1 LSEAKPCLLKLFQN
15 CHVHERG
22 KLNVEFG
29 SIEWLQAVCTL
40 CIKAVYAR
48 RFKSP
53 RRLTMSKYSVVST
66 L

>member
-1 LSEAKPCLLKLFQN
+1 MEAKPCVLKLFNQ
-15 CHVHERG
+15 CHVLERG

-29 SIEWLQAVCTL
+29 SIEWLQTVCTL

-48 RFKSP
+48 RFKRPS
-53 RRLTMSKYSVVST
+53 RLQLSKYSVVST

>member
-15 CHVHERG
+15 CHVAERG
-22 KLNVEFG
+22 KINIEYG
-29 SIEWLQAVCTL
+29 SLEWLQVVCTL

-48 RFKSP
+48 RFKSQ
-53 RRLTMSKYSVVST
+53 RKLSMSNYSVVST

>member
-15 CHVHERG
+15 CHVAERG
-22 KLNVEFG
+22 KINVEFG

-48 RFKSP
+48 RFKRPS
-53 RRLTMSKYSVVST
+53 RLQLSKYSVVST